1 METKKLHYEAPKME
15 IIAMQMEGAI
25 MVGSGSTLGTMEGVE
40 ISSSVRNN
48 SASYQELEDLVEDIL
63 TIG

>member
-1 METKKLHYEAPKME
+1 ME

>member
-15 IIAMQMEGAI
+15 IITMQMEGSI
-25 MVGSGSTLGTMEGVE
+25 MVGSGSTLGSMEGIE

-48 SASYQELEDLVEDIL
+48 SASSQDLEDLVEDIL
-63 TIG
+63 TIE